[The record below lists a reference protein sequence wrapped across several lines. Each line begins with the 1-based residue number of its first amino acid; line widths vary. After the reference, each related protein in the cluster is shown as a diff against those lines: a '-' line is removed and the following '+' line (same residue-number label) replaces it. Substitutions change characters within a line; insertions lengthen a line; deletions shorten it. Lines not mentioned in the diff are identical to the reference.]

1 MKFASFKRSGEEHR
15 VVCERGTPTPVPSQ
29 LSIVKANFTWFTG
42 IAEMQNY
49 VFLLNADKTFLNMI
63 PPARAR
69 VLQSKGKASVF
80 RLYPYV
86 LILKEQVE
94 KPALKGYRLK
104 IDPGSIGTGF
114 AIQCREEI
122 VFLMELNHRA

>member
-15 VVCERGTPTPVPSQ
+15 VVCPRGTPTPVPSQ

-49 VFLLNADKTFLNMI
+49 VFLLNADKTFQNMI

-114 AIQCREEI
+114 AIQCSKNLLLVNTTDR
-122 VFLMELNHRA
+122 